1 MNSIQY
7 NFKNIPIIPKVSD
20 LIDTILSRTQ
30 SKTPTVTHPGYKIT
44 RIRKFYMR
52 KVRFTEDT
60 ITEKLESITK
70 NFPKLDDIHPFYA
83 DMINILYDK
92 DHYKLALGTVNTTK
106 NICQKIAS
114 DYVKLLK
121 YGDSLYR
128 CKQLKVAA
136 LGRMMTALK
145 KLGASFNYL
154 EEVRKHLS
162 RFPSIDPT
170 ERTLILAGF
179 PNVGKSSFMN
189 KITYADS
196 EVQAYHFTT
205 QSLFVGH
212 TYYKNIRWQVI
223 DTPGILDRALEQRN
237 IIEMQTITALAHLDA
252 CILYFID
259 VSEGCGYSIAQQVSL
274 FDSIRPLFKN
284 KPLVIIANKTD
295 LRKYTDLPEKERK
308 LIEEVA
314 KEHQTYLI
322 QMSNTTGNGVFD
334 VKSKA
339 CDILLKYREVK
350 NSGNKTKDITGLD
363 KIYIAQPTQIRDNR
377 KRTPNIPQSFLEEKK
392 IKLNEEQNEKF
403 DEEKFLREDNINKL
417 EKKIKNNKFKEVIE
431 ANGGTGIYY
440 FPLREEF
447 KLENPE
453 WKYDIWPEFMDGKNV
468 FDFVDKDILKKVEA
482 LEKEEEEILKN
493 GDKGLDL
500 EDNDNMDDGEES
512 SELSD
517 DLIEA
522 HEKLVQNLKTI
533 KERHK
538 LVKKSKLPS
547 KLVGDSATD
556 KFMAQVR
563 PDLKEKADKI
573 KLLSQKMRRDQKD
586 KVRTNLKKDAG
597 IEEDDKIISDS
608 DEMDIEEE
616 NQKTVK
622 KKKLSEKESA
632 KVTHEKNKIVQRLQ
646 KKIQKKFDKNLQINE
661 TDRRI
666 DSKKPKFFNTGKRG
680 IGKTDWR

>member
-7 NFKNIPIIPKVSD
+7 NFKSIPIIPKVSD
-20 LIDTILSRTQ
+20 LIDSILSKTQ

-52 KVRFTEDT
+52 KVRFTEDS

-92 DHYKLALGTVNTTK
+92 DHYKLALGTVNTAK

-136 LGRMMTALK
+136 LGRMMTTLK

-252 CILYFID
+252 CILYFVD
-259 VSEGCGYSIAQQVSL
+259 VSENCGYSIAQQVSL

-295 LRKYTDLPEKERK
+295 LRKYTDLPEKDRK

-350 NSGNKTKDITGLD
+350 NSGAKTKDITGLD
-363 KIYIAQPTQIRDNR
+363 KIYIAKPTQIRDNR

-392 IKLNEEQNEKF
+392 IKLNEEKNEKF
-403 DEEKFLREDNINKL
+403 DEEKFLREDNINNL

-447 KLENPE
+447 KLENPD

-482 LEKEEEEILKN
+482 LEKEEEEIAQR
-493 GDKGLDL
+493 GDLGLDED
-500 EDNDNMDDGEES
+500 EDNNNMDDGEES
-512 SELSD
+512 SELSE

-522 HEKLVQNLKTI
+522 HEKLMKNVKTI

-538 LVKKSKLPS
+538 LVKRRKL
-547 KLVGDSATD
+547 
-556 KFMAQVR
+556 
-563 PDLKEKADKI
+563 DLI
-573 KLLSQKMRRDQKD
+573 
-586 KVRTNLKKDAG
+586 
-597 IEEDDKIISDS
+597 
-608 DEMDIEEE
+608 
-616 NQKTVK
+616 
-622 KKKLSEKESA
+622 
-632 KVTHEKNKIVQRLQ
+632 
-646 KKIQKKFDKNLQINE
+646 
-661 TDRRI
+661 
-666 DSKKPKFFNTGKRG
+666 
-680 IGKTDWR
+680 

>member
-7 NFKNIPIIPKVSD
+7 NFKSIPIIPKVSD
-20 LIDTILSRTQ
+20 LIDSILSKTQ

-52 KVRFTEDT
+52 KVRFTEDS

-92 DHYKLALGTVNTTK
+92 DHYKLALGTVNTAK

-136 LGRMMTALK
+136 LGRMMTTLK

-252 CILYFID
+252 CILYFVD
-259 VSEGCGYSIAQQVSL
+259 VSENCGYSIAQQVSL

-295 LRKYTDLPEKERK
+295 LRKYNELPEKDRK

-350 NSGNKTKDITGLD
+350 NSGAKTKDITGLD
-363 KIYIAQPTQIRDNR
+363 KIYIAKPTQIRDNR
-377 KRTPNIPQSFLEEKK
+377 KRTPNIPQSFLEEKQN
-392 IKLNEEQNEKF
+392 KLNEEKNEKF
-403 DEEKFLREDNINKL
+403 DEEKFLREDNINNL
-417 EKKIKNNKFKEVIE
+417 EKKIKNNKFKEIIE

-447 KLENPE
+447 KLENPD

-482 LEKEEEEILKN
+482 LEKEEEEIAQR
-493 GDKGLDL
+493 GDMGLDDD
-500 EDNDNMDDGEES
+500 ENNMDDGEES
-512 SELSD
+512 SELSE

-522 HEKLVQNLKTI
+522 HEKLMKNVKTI

-538 LVKKSKLPS
+538 LVKRSKLPS
-547 KLVGDSATD
+547 RLVGESATD
-556 KFMAQVR
+556 KFMNEVR
-563 PDLKEKADKI
+563 PDLKEKSEKI
-573 KLLSQKMRRDQKD
+573 KLISHKMRRDQKE
-586 KVRTNLKKDAG
+586 KMRSNLKKDAG
-597 IEEDDKIISDS
+597 IDEEDDKISDS

-622 KKKLSEKESA
+622 KKKISEKESA
-632 KVTHEKNKIVQRLQ
+632 KVVHEKNKIVQRLQ

-680 IGKTDWR
+680 LGKTDWR

>member
-7 NFKNIPIIPKVSD
+7 NFKSIPIIPKVNE

-52 KVRFTEDT
+52 KVRFTQDT
-60 ITEKLESITK
+60 ITEKLEAIIK

-92 DHYKLALGTVNTTK
+92 DHYKLALGTVNTAK
-106 NICQKIAS
+106 NICEKIGS

-136 LGRMMTALK
+136 LGRMMTTLK
-145 KLGASFNYL
+145 KLNSSFNYL

-212 TYYKNIRWQVI
+212 TYYKNIKWQVI
-223 DTPGILDRALEQRN
+223 DTPGILDRNLEQRN

-252 CILYFID
+252 CILYFVD
-259 VSEGCGYSIAQQVSL
+259 VSENCGYSIKQQISL

-295 LRKYTDLPEKERK
+295 LKPYNDLDPSDKK
-308 LIEEVA
+308 LIENVA
-314 KEHQTYLI
+314 KEHQTFLI
-322 QMSNTTGNGVFD
+322 QMSNETGNGVFD

-339 CDILLKYREVK
+339 CDILLKYREVT
-350 NSGNKTKDITGLD
+350 NHGAATKDITSLD
-363 KIYIAQPTQIRDNR
+363 KIYIAKPTQIRDNR
-377 KRTPNIPQSFLEEKK
+377 KRLPNIPESFIEEKK
-392 IKLNEEQNEKF
+392 NTIPEEIDNET
-403 DEEKFLREDNINKL
+403 FLKKDTINTL
-417 EKKIKNNKFKEVIE
+417 EKKIKNNKIKEIIE
-431 ANGGTGIYY
+431 QNGGEGV
-440 FPLREEF
+440 FFFEQRDEF
-447 KLENPE
+447 KLENPD
-453 WKYDIWPEFMDGKNV
+453 WNYDIWPEIMDGKNV
-468 FDFVDKDILKKVEA
+468 YDFVDKDILKKVEA
-482 LEKEEEEILKN
+482 LENETENNNN
-493 GDKGLDL
+493 GLELDDD
-500 EDNDNMDDGEES
+500 EMDDES

-522 HEKLVQNLKTI
+522 HEQVMKNQKI
-533 KERHK
+533 ISEKHK
-538 LVKKSKLPS
+538 LVKKSKVPS
-547 KLVGDSATD
+547 RLAGNTATD
-556 KFMAQVR
+556 KFMEEVR
-563 PDLKEKADKI
+563 PDLKEKAEKV
-573 KLLSQKMRRDQKD
+573 KLLSHKLRREQKEKLR
-586 KVRTNLKKDAG
+586 NSLKKDAG
-597 IEEDDKIISDS
+597 VDEEDEKV
-608 DEMDIEEE
+608 DEENMDIDEDNEIP
-616 NQKTVK
+616 TK
-622 KKKLSEKESA
+622 KKKISENSSEKV
-632 KVTHEKNKIVQRLQ
+632 KQEKNRIVQRLQ
-646 KKIQKKFDKNLQINE
+646 KKIQKKFDKNLQIDE
-661 TDRRI
+661 SDRHI
-666 DSKKPKFFNTGKRG
+666 DTKKPKFFNTGKRG
-680 IGKTDWR
+680 LGKTDWR

>member
-7 NFKNIPIIPKVSD
+7 NFKNIPIIQKVNE
-20 LIDTILSRTQ
+20 LIDTILSKTQ

-60 ITEKLESITK
+60 IVEKLDGIVK

-92 DHYKLALGTVNTTK
+92 DHYKLALGSVNTAK

-136 LGRMMTALK
+136 LGRMMTTLK
-145 KLGASFNYL
+145 KLNSSFNYL

-223 DTPGILDRALEQRN
+223 DTPGILDRTLEQRN

-259 VSEGCGYSIAQQVSL
+259 VSENCGYSISQQVSL

-295 LRKYTDLPEKERK
+295 LRAYNDLPEKDRK
-308 LIEEVA
+308 CIEDVA

-339 CDILLKYREVK
+339 CDILLKYREVT
-350 NSGNKTKDITGLD
+350 NHGASTKDITGLD

-377 KRTPNIPQSFLEEKK
+377 KRLPNIPKSFIEEKNNK
-392 IKLNEEQNEKF
+392 ISEEKDAKVE
-403 DEEKFLREDNINKL
+403 EEKFLREDTINTL
-417 EKKIKNNKFKEVIE
+417 EKKITNNKMKEIIE
-431 ANGGTGIYY
+431 ANGGVGVYY
-440 FPLREEF
+440 FPQREEF
-447 KLENPE
+447 KLENPD
-453 WKYDIWPEFMDGKNV
+453 WKYDVWPEIMDGKNV
-468 FDFVDKDILKKVEA
+468 YDFVDKDILKKVEA
-482 LEKEEEEILKN
+482 LEKEEENIINNKDL
-493 GDKGLDL
+493 GLD
-500 EDNDNMDDGEES
+500 DDDNMNVDDKEES

-522 HEKLVQNLKTI
+522 HEKLMKNVKTI

-538 LVKKSKLPS
+538 MVKKSRIPVRL
-547 KLVGDSATD
+547 GGETATD
-556 KFMAQVR
+556 KFMEEVR
-563 PDLKEKADKI
+563 PDLKAKAEKV
-573 KLLSQKMRRDQKD
+573 KLLSQKLRREQKD
-586 KVRTNLKKDAG
+586 KMRNSLKKDAG
-597 IEEDDKIISDS
+597 VTEEDEKVEE
-608 DEMDIEEE
+608 DEMDIDEE
-616 NQKTVK
+616 NQNTQK
-622 KKKLSEKESA
+622 KKKISEKENV
-632 KVTHEKNKIVQRLQ
+632 KVKHEKNKIVQRLQ

-661 TDRRI
+661 TDRHI
-666 DSKKPKFFNTGKRG
+666 GDKKPKFFNSGKRG

>member
-20 LIDTILSRTQ
+20 LIDTILSKTQ

-92 DHYKLALGTVNTTK
+92 DHYKLALGTVNTAK
-106 NICQKIAS
+106 NICQKISS

-136 LGRMMTALK
+136 LGRMMTTLK

-252 CILYFID
+252 CILYFVD
-259 VSEGCGYSIAQQVSL
+259 VSENCGYSIAQQVSL

-295 LRKYTDLPEKERK
+295 LRKYTDLPEKDRK

-350 NSGNKTKDITGLD
+350 NNGTKTKDITSLD
-363 KIYIAQPTQIRDNR
+363 KIYIAKPTQIRDNR

>member
-7 NFKNIPIIPKVSD
+7 NFKNIPIIPKVNE

-60 ITEKLESITK
+60 IVEKLDGILK
-70 NFPKLDDIHPFYA
+70 GFPKLDDIHPFYA

-92 DHYKLALGTVNTTK
+92 DHYKLALGTVNTAK
-106 NICQKIAS
+106 NICQKIAG

-136 LGRMMTALK
+136 LGRMMTTIK
-145 KLGASFNYL
+145 KLGSSFNYL

-223 DTPGILDRALEQRN
+223 DTPGILDRTLEQRN

-259 VSEGCGYSIAQQVSL
+259 VSENCGYSIAQQVSL

-295 LRKYTDLPEKERK
+295 LRAYNELSENDRK
-308 LIEEVA
+308 RIEDVA

-339 CDILLKYREVK
+339 CDILLKYREVT
-350 NSGNKTKDITGLD
+350 NHGASTKDITGLD

-377 KRTPNIPQSFLEEKK
+377 KRLPNIPKSFIEEKNNK
-392 IKLNEEQNEKF
+392 INEEKNEKIE
-403 DEEKFLREDNINKL
+403 EEKFLREDTINNL
-417 EKKIKNNKFKEVIE
+417 EKKITNNKMKDVIE
-431 ANGGTGIYY
+431 ANGGIGIYY
-440 FPLREEF
+440 FPQREEF
-447 KLENPE
+447 KLENPD
-453 WKYDIWPEFMDGKNV
+453 WKYDVWPEIMDGKNV
-468 FDFVDKDILKKVEA
+468 YDFVDKDILKKVEA
-482 LEKEEEEILKN
+482 LEQEELIIKE
-493 GDKGLDL
+493 KGLGLDDD
-500 EDNDNMDDGEES
+500 EDMKDDDEEES

-522 HEKLVQNLKTI
+522 HEKLMKNVKII

-538 LVKKSKLPS
+538 LVKKSRIPS
-547 KLVGDSATD
+547 KLGGSSATD
-556 KFMAQVR
+556 KFMEQVR
-563 PDLKEKADKI
+563 PDLKEKAEKI
-573 KLLSQKMRRDQKD
+573 KLLTHKLRREQKD
-586 KVRTNLKKDAG
+586 KLRNNLKKDAG
-597 IEEDDKIISDS
+597 ITDEDDKDV
-608 DEMDIEEE
+608 DLEEMEIDEE
-616 NQKTVK
+616 NDKTVK
-622 KKKLSEKESA
+622 KKKISEKESI
-632 KVTHEKNKIVQRLQ
+632 KIKQEKNKIVQRLQ

-666 DSKKPKFFNTGKRG
+666 GDKKPKFFNSGKRG